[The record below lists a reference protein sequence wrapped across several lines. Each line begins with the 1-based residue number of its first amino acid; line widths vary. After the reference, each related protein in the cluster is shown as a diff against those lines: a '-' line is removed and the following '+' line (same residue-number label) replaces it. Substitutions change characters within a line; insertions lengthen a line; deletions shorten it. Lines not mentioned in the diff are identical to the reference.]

1 MGEATA
7 IGSGKKPARGA
18 TLGRVMGG
26 NQPMHKLAKPLV
38 GGAALLAAGIAFP
51 AAATASDAEE
61 RFEIAELMDR
71 YGVVHDFGSPE
82 EYADLFTPDGE
93 MAISGTPVVIKG
105 REALM
110 EQARRDHERYVAPT
124 GPNGENVS
132 FMRHI
137 ITNRVVT
144 LTGQNAA
151 EGSCYVITM
160 IHDGDNG
167 PVLMSFG
174 RYIDRY
180 VKVGGDWKIAHRD
193 IKLEFGNQALAKK
206 LGFR

>member
-1 MGEATA
+1 
-7 IGSGKKPARGA
+7 
-18 TLGRVMGG
+18 
-26 NQPMHKLAKPLV
+26 MHVIFRPLIA
-38 GGAALLAAGIAFP
+38 GAALFATGLALP
-51 AAATASDAEE
+51 SAAAASDAED
-61 RFEIAELMDR
+61 RFEITELMDR

-82 EYADLFTPDGE
+82 EYAALFTPDGE

-110 EQARRDHERYVAPT
+110 AQAKRDHERYVTPT

-144 LTGQNAA
+144 LTGQGTAT
-151 EGSCYVITM
+151 GSCYVTTM

-180 VKVGGDWKIAHRD
+180 VKLDDEWKIAHRD
-193 IKLEFGNQALAKK
+193 IKLEFGNQGLAKR